1 MLQVNQQRQEIYVD
15 IPLTTQTGKT
25 RVKVRNTFADYG
37 EPTATRQTPFS
48 LNHYIE
54 WQIGYDVTQDR
65 IDDTTL
71 KHLQFMGAN
80 GKLKSLYELSE
91 IVHYLKNFGAIS
103 PQQIQ
108 ALSQRLAALP
118 VTSFIEN
125 SLHIS
130 RDIFMPK
137 TIAGLN
143 FYCSHVNYPLA
154 IYQFNGNLIS
164 EVIIREKQRA
174 IGVQPMLYFCFPVT
188 NLSPTTTLPLIGRMA
203 NQNEHANLIINRN
216 DANDYLKMLE
226 IFGVLSESHNHDILE
241 ILRII

>member
-1 MLQVNQQRQEIYVD
+1 MLKVNQQRQEIYVD

-71 KHLQFMGAN
+71 EDLQFMGAN

-91 IVHYLKNFGAIS
+91 IVYYLKNFGAIL

-108 ALSQRLAALP
+108 ALSQKLASLSAMN
-118 VTSFIEN
+118 FIDN

-130 RDIFMPK
+130 RDMFIPR

-174 IGVQPMLYFCFPVT
+174 IGVQPMLYFCFPVI
-188 NLSPTTTLPLIGRMA
+188 NLSPTTPLPLIGRIA
-203 NQNEHANLIINRN
+203 NQNEHATLIINRN

>member
-37 EPTATRQTPFS
+37 EPTATRQTPFG

-65 IDDTTL
+65 INDTTL
-71 KHLQFMGAN
+71 GHLQFTGAN
-80 GKLKSLYELSE
+80 GRLKSLYELSE

-103 PQQIQ
+103 QQQIQ
-108 ALSQRLAALP
+108 TLSQRLAALP
-118 VTSFIEN
+118 ATSFIEN

-130 RDIFMPK
+130 RDLFVSRR
-137 TIAGLN
+137 IAGLN
-143 FYCSHVNYPLA
+143 FCCSHINYPLA
-154 IYQFNGNLIS
+154 IYQFNENLIS

-174 IGVQPMLYFCFPVT
+174 IGIQPMLYFCFPVA
-188 NLSPTTTLPLIGRMA
+188 NLSPTKTLPLIGRMA
-203 NQNEHANLIINRN
+203 NQNEHATLIINRN

-226 IFGVLSESHNHDILE
+226 IFGILSESHNHDILE

>member
-1 MLQVNQQRQEIYVD
+1 MENLQQQD
-15 IPLTTQTGKT
+15 KP
-25 RVKVRNTFADYG
+25 
-37 EPTATRQTPFS
+37 PFGP
-48 LNHYIE
+48 NHYIE

-65 IDDTTL
+65 INDTTL
-71 KHLQFMGAN
+71 RRLQFTGAN

-118 VTSFIEN
+118 VTSFVEN

-188 NLSPTTTLPLIGRMA
+188 NLSPTTPLPLIGRIA
-203 NQNEHANLIINRN
+203 SQNEHATLIINRN

-241 ILRII
+241 ILHII

>member
-1 MLQVNQQRQEIYVD
+1 
-15 IPLTTQTGKT
+15 
-25 RVKVRNTFADYG
+25 
-37 EPTATRQTPFS
+37 
-48 LNHYIE
+48 
-54 WQIGYDVTQDR
+54 
-65 IDDTTL
+65 
-71 KHLQFMGAN
+71 
-80 GKLKSLYELSE
+80 
-91 IVHYLKNFGAIS
+91 
-103 PQQIQ
+103 
-108 ALSQRLAALP
+108 
-118 VTSFIEN
+118 
-125 SLHIS
+125 
-130 RDIFMPK
+130 MPK

-143 FYCSHVNYPLA
+143 FYCSHINYPLA
-154 IYQFNGNLIS
+154 IYKFNGNLIS

>member
-1 MLQVNQQRQEIYVD
+1 M
-15 IPLTTQTGKT
+15 
-25 RVKVRNTFADYG
+25 KVRNTFADYG

-48 LNHYIE
+48 PNHYIE

-65 IDDTTL
+65 INDTTL
-71 KHLQFMGAN
+71 GHLQFTGAN
-80 GKLKSLYELSE
+80 GELKSLYELSE
-91 IVHYLKNFGAIS
+91 IVHYLKNFGAIL

-118 VTSFIEN
+118 ATSFIEN

-130 RDIFMPK
+130 RDIFMPR

-174 IGVQPMLYFCFPVT
+174 IGVQPMLYFCFSVA
-188 NLSPTTTLPLIGRMA
+188 NLLPATPLIGRTA
-203 NQNEHANLIINRN
+203 NRKEHATLVINRN

-226 IFGVLSESHNHDILE
+226 IFGILSESHNHDILE

>member
-1 MLQVNQQRQEIYVD
+1 M
-15 IPLTTQTGKT
+15 
-25 RVKVRNTFADYG
+25 KVRNTFADYG

-48 LNHYIE
+48 PNHYIE

-65 IDDTTL
+65 INDTTL
-71 KHLQFMGAN
+71 GHLQFTGAN
-80 GKLKSLYELSE
+80 GELKSLYELSE
-91 IVHYLKNFGAIS
+91 IVHYLKNFGAIL

-118 VTSFIEN
+118 ATSFIEN

-130 RDIFMPK
+130 RDIFMPR

-174 IGVQPMLYFCFPVT
+174 IGVQPMLYFCFSVA
-188 NLSPTTTLPLIGRMA
+188 NLLPATPLIGRTA
-203 NQNEHANLIINRN
+203 NRKEHATLVINRN

-226 IFGVLSESHNHDILE
+226 IFEILSESHNHDILE